1 MGQEV
6 SWRVW
11 FNRLSAIGWAVAGV
25 AAFPLG
31 WAYSVAFVTIASIY
45 ANVKTDWGAAE
56 SARSADLAEHLK
68 EVRAILERLAAASDA
83 EYNGGMV
90 VERANDEERQTFRG
104 GPLVQLLILRF
115 TDADGREWHAGASIT
130 RLRPVVP
137 LDGVTESKQIE
148 EGDGMKLS
156 AIKVVF

>member
-1 MGQEV
+1 M

-56 SARSADLAEHLK
+56 SARAADGDQKMDDIKAM
-68 EVRAILERLAAASDA
+68 LERLAAADG
-83 EYNGGMV
+83 EGYNGVMATEQASEA
-90 VERANDEERQTFRG
+90 ERAALHGQD
-104 GPLVQLLILRF
+104 LVQLLVLTFR
-115 TDADGREWHAGASIT
+115 DEEGRDWHAGASIT

-137 LDGVTESKQIE
+137 TSDLTESRQIV